1 MKRRELI
8 TGIAVILAMI
18 AVGAGLFWRS
28 YLGVKSGFGMWET
41 AQDMPSAGEPW
52 RVDMK
57 FRGARRPC
65 SEGLAWDETMF
76 TVLVQDGGVLS
87 FYGEPVLVD
96 YCFWGKWYTVYEGDK
111 YYTIY
116 PEGAEKG
123 GLLRLRFPQG
133 LFSREGLYRVRL
145 AVRKHG
151 DGELAQV
158 GSCQFREGY
167 MARSAGPV
175 DGADY
180 NDFDRWDKCSGE
192 DNINESLT
200 LTPKRTYIDDE
211 GVARLEFGLVCDSDY
226 YYYGPDYMR
235 VDMLWQGDW
244 YTVSARDT
252 FRAYAAGGE
261 CVPGQE
267 YIHSAEIPRQ
277 VLRHPGTYRLY
288 WGDVAYCEF
297 TVK

>member
-1 MKRRELI
+1 MKRKIVLAAAILVLLAGAWVVISRIGVEPEWKAAVELPE
-8 TGIAVILAMI
+8 TEADSPWKLQAEFG
-18 AVGAGLFWRS
+18 GLET
-28 YLGVKSGFGMWET
+28 VSG
-41 AQDMPSAGEPW
+41 
-52 RVDMK
+52 
-57 FRGARRPC
+57 
-65 SEGLAWDETMF
+65 EGLAWDSLMLRMDCAE
-76 TVLVQDGGVLS
+76 GGLLS
-87 FYGEPVLVD
+87 FYGYPVLVD
-96 YCFWGKWYTVYEGDK
+96 YWWFGKWYTVCESEQ
-111 YYTIY
+111 YYYVASSYYDT
-116 PEGAEKG
+116 G
-123 GLLRLRFPQG
+123 GPKEQALRFPDG
-133 LFSREGLYRVRL
+133 LFGRAGMYRVRL
-145 AVRKHG
+145 TVQGWKTKEVREVG
-151 DGELAQV
+151 QCTFWVGEPTGKVEDAQV
-158 GSCQFREGY
+158 
-167 MARSAGPV
+167 
-175 DGADY
+175 
-180 NDFDRWDKCSGE
+180 NDFYRWDKCSGE
-192 DNINESLT
+192 DSIDKSLT